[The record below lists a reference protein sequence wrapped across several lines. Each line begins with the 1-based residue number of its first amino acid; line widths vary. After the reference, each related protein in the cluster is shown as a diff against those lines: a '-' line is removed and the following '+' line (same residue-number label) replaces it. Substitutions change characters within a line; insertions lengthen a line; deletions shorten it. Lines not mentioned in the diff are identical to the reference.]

1 MNAIPPR
8 LVDHSAEATG
18 RPAQSLEASV
28 ALAGAFAAL
37 SGAAASIAFGGPALL
52 SGTLAIAALG
62 AAGYGALDYF
72 RRSAAAI
79 APLSPGALSAHP
91 LASSSPMA
99 VTTVTGALVAANAA
113 FNTMMDARGEP
124 AHPDALAAGPAAAL
138 ALFSLRRQAMAEG
151 QAEGFIPPQLFA
163 KLTCRDGRIV
173 HVFEP
178 AEGEPAPSRGL
189 EETLVDIVPAAA
201 VVADGDGTIH
211 AANQRFHVLVGEGGN
226 LTDGLIAEDGVV
238 ARLVRQAY
246 QHQTSRTDATLR
258 HTPGRRVRLSANP
271 FPGRDDRVMI
281 VLSDVTD
288 QSELEAQIAQS
299 QKMQAIG
306 QLAGGIAH
314 DFNNVLQAIIG
325 FSDLLLQSHRPSD
338 PAFRDIMN
346 IKQSAQRAA
355 GLVKQL
361 LAFSRRQTLRPT
373 VLNLNDVVADLS
385 IMLDRLLG
393 ETVKLELAYGRDLWP
408 VLADLSQIEQVVI
421 NLSVNARDA
430 MKGGG
435 TLTIRTRNVSAGEVE
450 SDAADEVQGDAV
462 LVEIEDVGTGM
473 PQEMLDKIFEPFF
486 TTKATGE
493 GTGLGLSTV
502 YGIVK
507 QTGGTLSVKSQVGA
521 GTTIR
526 VYLPRTE
533 AEARPVAA
541 PEGER
546 SAAGQVAD
554 LTGSATLLL
563 VEDEEAIRTFAAR
576 ALSAKGYR
584 VLSAESGVEAAEI
597 FAEEGDNIDLLVTDV
612 IMPELDGPGL
622 VKKVRAER
630 PDLKVLFMS
639 GYADGA
645 SLDELPHAQFLP
657 KPFTLKALAE
667 AVKRELGRN

>member
-1 MNAIPPR
+1 
-8 LVDHSAEATG
+8 
-18 RPAQSLEASV
+18 
-28 ALAGAFAAL
+28 
-37 SGAAASIAFGGPALL
+37 
-52 SGTLAIAALG
+52 
-62 AAGYGALDYF
+62 
-72 RRSAAAI
+72 
-79 APLSPGALSAHP
+79 
-91 LASSSPMA
+91 MA
-99 VTTVTGALVAANAA
+99 VTTVTGTLVASNAA
-113 FNTMMDARGEP
+113 FAQMMGSRGQE
-124 AHPDALAAGPAAAL
+124 AHPDALATGPAAAL
-138 ALFSLRRQAMAEG
+138 ALFSLRRQAIAEG
-151 QAEGFIPPQLFA
+151 SAEGFVPPSTFA
-163 KLTCRDGRIV
+163 RLDCRDGRIV

-178 AEGEPAPSRGL
+178 AGTEAGRDHPGL
-189 EETLVDIVPAAA
+189 EETLVAIVPAAA
-201 VVADGDGTIH
+201 VVVGVDGAIH
-211 AANQRFHVLVGEGGN
+211 AANARYRALVGEGSN
-226 LTDGLIAEDGVV
+226 LADGLAAEDGVV
-238 ARLVRQAY
+238 ARLVRQAH
-246 QHQTSRTDATLR
+246 QHHTSRVDATLR
-258 HTPGRRVRLSANP
+258 HTPGRRIRLSANP
-271 FPGRDDRVMI
+271 FPGSDDRAMI

-373 VLNLNDVVADLS
+373 VLNLNDVIADLS

-393 ETVKLELAYGRDLWP
+393 ETVRLDVAYGRDLWP
-408 VLADLSQIEQVVI
+408 VLADQSQVEQVVI
-421 NLSVNARDA
+421 NLAVNARDA

-435 TLTIRTRNVSAGEVE
+435 TLTIRTRNVPAGEVE
-450 SDAADEVQGDAV
+450 SDGADEVQVDAV
-462 LVEIEDVGTGM
+462 LIEIEDVGTGM
-473 PQEMLDKIFEPFF
+473 PQDMLDKIFEPFF

-507 QTGGTLSVKSQVGA
+507 QTGGTLSVKSEVGK
-521 GTTIR
+521 GTTFRI
-526 VYLPRTE
+526 YLPRTE
-533 AEARPVAA
+533 VEQRPAA
-541 PEGER
+541 VSDGER
-546 SAAGQVAD
+546 APAASGD

-576 ALSAKGYR
+576 ALTAKGYR

-597 FAEEGDNIDLLVTDV
+597 FAEEGDTIDLVVTDV

-622 VKKVRAER
+622 VRKIRAER

-645 SLDELPHAQFLP
+645 SLDELPEAQFLP

-667 AVKRELGRN
+667 AVKRELGRS